1 MQGLILFL
9 GLTVGLAVLV
19 AGLALGTQR
28 WRTDRAM
35 ARLRAELGEEEP
47 EVVLPVL
54 VGDGQRRGTG
64 ALALVAER
72 LELRYSGAPPARVR
86 LKDIRQI
93 SPQPSMRSLARYTSA
108 APTFG
113 LVTRSGETWDLVIM
127 SGDRAALQTLRA
139 ALQPN

>member
-35 ARLRAELGEEEP
+35 ARLRAELGEETP
-47 EVVLPVL
+47 RVVLPVL

-64 ALALVAER
+64 ALALLDAR
-72 LELRYSGAPPARVR
+72 IELRYSGAPPAQVR
-86 LKDIRQI
+86 LKDIRQV
-93 SPQPSMRSLARYTSA
+93 SPQPAMRSLARYTSA

-113 LVTRSGETWDLVIM
+113 IVTRSGDTWDLVVM
-127 SGDRAALQTLRA
+127 SGDRADLETLRA
-139 ALQPN
+139 GLENR